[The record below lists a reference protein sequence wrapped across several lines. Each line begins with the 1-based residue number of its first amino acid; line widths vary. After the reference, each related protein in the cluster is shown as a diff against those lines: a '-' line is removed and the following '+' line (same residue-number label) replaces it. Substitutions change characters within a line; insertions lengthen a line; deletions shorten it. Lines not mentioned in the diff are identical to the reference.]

1 MKAVSVP
8 MRDQGNPLYPLPA
21 DYESLTVEDQRLSRV
36 NACRQW
42 LVPHNNPQRKAT
54 AFASAVHF
62 FDTYY
67 LYPDEE
73 ADFFPMFYDDEP
85 LPPPLGHFAI
95 YRLWALSRRAI
106 TIAPRGF
113 AKSNCIRKSAILQM
127 LTRPG
132 YSFIYATSSH
142 DNAAQTAQI
151 LKTQFADNSRIFD
164 DFAPDFPGKKIKPN
178 RGDKSFGIEL
188 MYLDNGS
195 WFRSLSAESRQR
207 GGRPQCYLLD
217 DPEYDGRAGTSLSL
231 LRSYMEQLL
240 FKVVM
245 PMVTRRDTSVRWL
258 ATFVSRRHYAW
269 HAMDAEETPD
279 GPRSRDPR
287 FDEWSRLIL
296 KAEYKDESG
305 VSHSCWPVMWP
316 LTDKDKKKDETL
328 KDAVSLEQ
336 IKRLIGSANYA
347 AEYMAEPGQA
357 EDQHFGVLEE
367 KKHGWWLE
375 EADGEDPVRSKTII
389 NWYDKEGTKCFE
401 SLANF
406 LSSRV
411 KIFITCDTSY
421 TNTKDS
427 DYKVATLMGY
437 DPISA
442 NLFVLDCWAGQ
453 TKESTLITKAFQMAH
468 RWGCGSIHPE
478 VVKQSFSLYATMKSI
493 VNQRAVEMAG
503 VTSLPRIVPLKVG
516 QMDKTSKINALGFRF
531 EHGLI
536 KMPLRRRYDPPW
548 SFLFNQIDEFNPD
561 ASNGGLQH
569 DDVLDTVSMSMFIVK
584 GRQYAPKIKQEIT
597 DVWAKIQSG
606 ITVDPETGINYVECL
621 DPAKLTPQ
629 QVSELFNA
637 TTRDTPES
645 SDSKV

>member
-1 MKAVSVP
+1 MKVAPVP
-8 MRDQGNPLYPLPA
+8 MKDQGNPLYPLPP
-21 DYESLTVEDQRLSRV
+21 DYLELTPEGQRLSRV

-42 LVPHNNPQRKAT
+42 MVQHNDPQRKAT
-54 AFASAVHF
+54 AFASAVQF

-67 LYPDEE
+67 LYPDDE
-73 ADFFPMFYDDEP
+73 AEFYPMFYDDTP
-85 LPPPLGHFAI
+85 LEPPLGHFAI

-106 TIAPRGF
+106 VVAPRGF
-113 AKSNCIRKSAILQM
+113 AKSNCIRKSALLQM
-127 LTRPG
+127 LSRPG

-151 LKTQFADNSRIFD
+151 LKTQFTDNSRIYD
-164 DFAPDFPGKKIKPN
+164 DFAPESPGGRITPK
-178 RGDKSFGIEL
+178 RGEKSFGIEL

-269 HAMDAEETPD
+269 HAMDTEETAS
-279 GPRSRDPR
+279 GHRSRDPR
-287 FDEWSRLIL
+287 FDEWSRLVL
-296 KAEYKDESG
+296 KAEYRDEDG
-305 VSHSCWPVMWP
+305 DRHSCWPVMWP
-316 LTDKDKKKDETL
+316 LTDSDKAKDDRL

-357 EDQHFGVLEE
+357 EDQHFGTLEE
-367 KKHGWWLE
+367 TKHGWWTE
-375 EADGEDPVRSKTII
+375 EPDGEDPINSKTLMC
-389 NWYDKEGTKCFE
+389 WHDKEGNKNSE

-406 LSSRV
+406 LRNRV
-411 KIFITCDTSY
+411 RTFITCDTSY
-421 TNTKDS
+421 TSTKDS

-437 DPISA
+437 DPVEAS
-442 NLFVLDCWAGQ
+442 LFVLDCWAGQ
-453 TKESTLITKAFQMAH
+453 TRESVLITKAFQMAQ
-468 RWGCGSIHPE
+468 RWGCKSIHPE
-478 VVKQSFSLYATMKSI
+478 VVSQSISLYNTMQSI
-493 VNQRAVEMAG
+493 VKQRAVEMAG
-503 VTSLPRIVPLKVG
+503 VQELPRIVPLRVG

-536 KMPLRRRYDPPW
+536 KMPLRRRYDSPW
-548 SFLFNQIDEFNPD
+548 SMLFNQIDEFNPD
-561 ASNGGLQH
+561 APSGGLQH

-584 GRQYAPKIKQEIT
+584 GRQYAAKKANDPV
-597 DVWAKIQSG
+597 DPWAQIRNG
-606 ITVDPETGINYVECL
+606 ITVDPNTGLSYVESL
-621 DPAKLTPQ
+621 DPSKLTAD

-637 TTRDTPES
+637 RQSGPES
-645 SDSKV
+645 ESKV